1 MLMQQLKP
9 EQYLSSLSSIMLL
22 STQFDL
28 HPTTTIGLMSVIR
41 AKLSQLTEMNLS
53 QSGEKKKGQPEIFS
67 LPILLEV
74 SQTLLSIGRNN
85 WHVDSN
91 KSQTIPKIIIIIR
104 ISNIDFWDLH
114 ANAG

>member
-22 STQFDL
+22 SMQFDL
-28 HPTTTIGLMSVIR
+28 HPTTTIGLMPVIR

-53 QSGEKKKGQPEIFS
+53 QSDEKKKGLPEIFT

-74 SQTLLSIGRNN
+74 SQTLFFGRNN

-104 ISNIDFWDLH
+104 ISNIDFQDLD